1 MHSAM
6 ILKLKKESSPIEVIK
21 VQELESSKEEN
32 PIKSDI
38 LQKAQSK
45 QILPPPI
52 KK

>member
-6 ILKLKKESSPIEVIK
+6 ILKLKKGNSPIEVIK
-21 VQELESSKEEN
+21 VQGLESSKEEN

-45 QILPPPI
+45 QNLTLPI